1 MNIFVLEF
9 GEDDPAKCT
18 GRKMVRLGLAKRTN
32 RPIGIVLNPLSSRV
46 ISIDDKD
53 TIMKRG
59 LTILD
64 SSWNRSDENFFQRY
78 ERNGRRLPFLLA
90 GNPVNYSKPFRLSSL
105 EAVIASLYIISEID
119 NAMRFASIMKWG
131 KTFLELNKWLLE
143 EYKGKSSQEILSIE
157 EQFLKEIREPRQ

>member
-1 MNIFVLEF
+1 
-9 GEDDPAKCT
+9 
-18 GRKMVRLGLAKRTN
+18 MVRLGLAKRTN
-32 RPIGIVLNPLSSRV
+32 RPIGIVLNPLSNRV